1 MQVNLRLRLDMAG
14 RAVEFCHTHPDPD
27 TATAPVVIRLTDL
40 VTRAET
46 LSLQQRTSLTV
57 VAAAV
62 SQKIQLRLDIENALA
77 AISGVA
83 RAAAVIHPDITVH
96 RRLPRPRTNENT
108 LLTMARVAVAEA
120 TAIKDQLAPYGLSDG
135 MLTGL
140 AADVDAYESEIA
152 RQRNALAAQVGARAD
167 LKGAT
172 SDIMKVVKNLDAIH
186 RLRFNRDRELKA
198 ACSSARNVAWRNPEP
213 DVPID
218 PTTPGAVQPNAA

>member
-27 TATAPVVIRLTDL
+27 AATAPVVVRLTDL
-40 VTRAET
+40 VIRAET

-62 SQKIQLRLDIENALA
+62 SQKIQLRLGIENALA
-77 AISGVA
+77 AIFGVA
-83 RAAAVIHPDITVH
+83 RAAAVTHPNITVH

-140 AADVDAYESEIA
+140 TADVDAYESEIA
-152 RQRNALAAQVGARAD
+152 RQRNALAAQVGASAD
-167 LKGAT
+167 LKGVA
-172 SDIMKVVKNLDAIH
+172 SDIMKVIKNLDAIH
-186 RLRFNRDRELKA
+186 RVRFNRDRELKA
-198 ACSSARNVAWRNPEP
+198 AWGSARNVAWRNPGPE
-213 DVPID
+213 VPAD